1 MFIYYDP
8 KTGNVQRFVDK
19 IKKER
24 PEWNYVKIS
33 EDIDIE
39 NEGHL
44 LTFTTKF
51 GEVPEKTEKFMTRNN
66 NKDYI
71 KSVSSSGNMN
81 WGTLFALAADKISE
95 KYNIPVLMKFELSG
109 THPQVEYLINYI
121 EKND

>member
-1 MFIYYDP
+1 MFIYYDS

-19 IKKER
+19 VKKER
-24 PEWNYVKIS
+24 PEWNYIKIS
-33 EDIDIE
+33 EDTDE

-44 LTFTTKF
+44 ITFTTKF
-51 GEVPEKTEKFMTRNN
+51 GEVPEKTEKFMMRNN
-66 NKDYI
+66 NKNYI

-95 KYNIPVLMKFELSG
+95 KYNVPVLMKFELSG